1 MTMVQRALQTD
12 VHRHVEQILN
22 SVSPL
27 RLGEEMTEQLISS
40 IPPFRGQ
47 TDEDFRAGL
56 LLSCQSNLRTI
67 WQQLLSGAPTD
78 QVVPPH
84 EAISWAH
91 ELVHRG
97 MDLSVLLRAY
107 RLGHAMVEERFE
119 TVAAEL
125 DIPREIRWRVLA
137 EASRYLFAYV
147 DAVCTRLVQ
156 DYEQERAR
164 WIRGAMA
171 ARAELVK
178 AIIEG
183 ETVDARAATATL
195 RYDVTRRHLG
205 FIVWADAV
213 AQGGA
218 VGSAALDAAAVA
230 LAAEFG
236 GGQVL
241 TVQIGERVVWAWT
254 AHTRPAEPEEVSA
267 SALHQGMRA
276 AVGRP
281 HQGLRGMARSHHEAR
296 AARRVSELLASRSAT
311 ITGYRSVSLTAL
323 LTIDPGEATRFVE
336 AELGKLADMTEA
348 TIRLRDTL
356 RVYLDEKQSPTRA
369 ARRLGVHENTVT
381 YRVKQS
387 EEILKCSIDERRL
400 ELETALLLS
409 EGLRGLRETHAVG
422 GAPTS

>member
-1 MTMVQRALQTD
+1 
-12 VHRHVEQILN
+12 
-22 SVSPL
+22 
-27 RLGEEMTEQLISS
+27 
-40 IPPFRGQ
+40 
-47 TDEDFRAGL
+47 
-56 LLSCQSNLRTI
+56 
-67 WQQLLSGAPTD
+67 
-78 QVVPPH
+78 
-84 EAISWAH
+84 
-91 ELVHRG
+91 

-281 HQGLRGMARSHHEAR
+281 HQGLRGMGRSHHEAR

-409 EGLRGLRETHAVG
+409 EALRGLRETSAAHRAG

>member
-1 MTMVQRALQTD
+1 
-12 VHRHVEQILN
+12 
-22 SVSPL
+22 
-27 RLGEEMTEQLISS
+27 
-40 IPPFRGQ
+40 
-47 TDEDFRAGL
+47 
-56 LLSCQSNLRTI
+56 
-67 WQQLLSGAPTD
+67 
-78 QVVPPH
+78 
-84 EAISWAH
+84 
-91 ELVHRG
+91 
-97 MDLSVLLRAY
+97 
-107 RLGHAMVEERFE
+107 
-119 TVAAEL
+119 
-125 DIPREIRWRVLA
+125 VLA
-137 EASRYLFAYV
+137 ETSRYLFAYV

-171 ARAELVK
+171 ARAEVVK

-213 AQGGA
+213 AHGGA
-218 VGSAALDAAAVA
+218 VRSAALDAAAVA

-236 GGQVL
+236 DGQVL

-254 AHTRPAEPEEVSA
+254 ARARLAEHEEVSA

-276 AVGRP
+276 AIGRP
-281 HQGLRGMARSHHEAR
+281 HHGLLGMARSHHEAR

-311 ITGYRSVSLTAL
+311 ITRYRSVSLTAL

-336 AELGKLADMTEA
+336 AELGKLAGMTEA
-348 TIRLRDTL
+348 MIRLRETL

-369 ARRLGVHENTVT
+369 ARRLGVHENTVV

-409 EGLRGLRETHAVG
+409 EGLLGLGETSAQRL
-422 GAPTS
+422 P